1 MAHGQF
7 FLYYLGT
14 YGGRHASAQ
23 TQYQIVNDAGT
34 EIARGV
40 AGSNGETAQF
50 DNPSATSLTVKIKV
64 WNSESQRY
72 EDPVIR
78 VEDQAI
84 SQLHIDVLGSGVAG
98 TSTGKV
104 ALLAFQRAMLVNSAT
119 NKPIAGASFKA
130 FMVDNLGKRVRARDA
145 KSGQLIAGKT
155 DSKGLTEAIWC
166 NDSVSFEF
174 TYPGTSALIKTGYL
188 EPFVQGGKSIH
199 HNVPLK
205 TIAASTAP
213 VVDFTVPV
221 AGVTSAPVVLNPQTQ
236 ELLVVP
242 RKDFEE
248 FEKFSGQFDAV
259 LRTKH
264 QAQADIV
271 KALESGD
278 ADAVAAAEK
287 ALGLT
292 EDKVKDTLNKNFKK
306 LTDIREVYTFETTS
320 SGKLDGKPKTE
331 LRRRYINESRYL
343 QLKEKR
349 LNSQHFSIKLTVK
362 DIDGSTKKEYESK
375 GQTAAEAAR
384 NMPEA
389 VAKTKKEAAEKAAET
404 AKANTEIAANAAA
417 QKLYEQDVENKKNGK
432 PTVNPQARETQE
444 KRLVKDALDRK
455 ALMQS
460 VSKVVGELKTK
471 GFDLKAYG
479 TLDLP
484 GMGGQ
489 LADSIEYS
497 ESFDTD
503 YSAQW
508 LRLVGSAG
516 AQSEMDWR
524 KGQVGITG
532 NLQGKVVACEAK
544 YDVHYAVPSR
554 AGWMMSCAGQ
564 DLGAIRVYLELSLHG
579 FAGAKVAME
588 GSATLKFMP
597 GVGPTLMG
605 EPRDDKAPNYTG
617 MVKTAWKDKNKPIK
631 LPPFQADG
639 ADTKMP
645 DGTGLK
651 ASVDAFAGVE
661 GGITPK
667 GSLQWLPPQ
676 EKDFVSFADVAFDF
690 ALSAGVGARANFY
703 MYYAEGKFRFKVA
716 AGITF
721 GPGAKGALDFVVNL
735 EKMFQMLKW
744 LVMQLQHVGFKQ
756 LVFVEKEA
764 FLALSKIMVMVIGEQ
779 TPLGQALAE
788 TTIKIDA
795 DFQNVLKAID
805 RSDAREKML
814 NGILNSKPHWLVY
827 ATPETRGMLLYQLT
841 RHWTYDHVRDSPT
854 FSAKDR
860 AIHYLN
866 RRKQAIM
873 VVIKPVQQTQEWVNV
888 FQHMSPD
895 GEKFMI
901 IDKIPVPIDPGH
913 SEGDVIRLLNSGIYL
928 KDNIPTVFEK
938 TNAGNN
944 AELKD
949 LQNSYL
955 NEFFKIKA
963 SLKEKFPKGYNVSMY
978 DSPMFDMSG
987 QQTAQWFGLAEWKD
1001 DSTNA

>member
-7 FLYYLGT
+7 FLYYLDT

-23 TQYQIVNDAGT
+23 TQYQIVNDSGT

-50 DNPSATSLTVKIKV
+50 NNPSATSLTVKIKV
-64 WNSESQRY
+64 WNSEIQRY

-78 VEDQAI
+78 MEDQAI

-104 ALLAFQRAMLVNSAT
+104 ALLAFQRAMLVNSAA

-130 FMVDNLGKRVRARDA
+130 FMVDDKGKRARARDA
-145 KSGQLIAGKT
+145 KSGQLIAGTT
-155 DSKGLTEAIWC
+155 DAKGLTELIWC

-343 QLKEKR
+343 ELKNNR
-349 LNSQHFSIKLTVK
+349 LNREQFSIKLTVK
-362 DIDGSTKKEYESK
+362 DIDGSKKKEYEGK
-375 GQTAAEAAR
+375 GRNAVEAAQ
-384 NMPEA
+384 NMQKA
-389 VAKTKKEAAEKAAET
+389 NAKAEQEAAEKAAKAEKAD
-404 AKANTEIAANAAA
+404 AKKAENNARKEAYAAKQTGNTPPPRTPLGAGA
-417 QKLYEQDVENKKNGK
+417 V
-432 PTVNPQARETQE
+432 
-444 KRLVKDALDRK
+444 DRQ

-460 VSKVVGELKTK
+460 MSKIIGELKTK
-471 GFDLKAYG
+471 LLDAKTYG
-479 TLDLP
+479 TLDLV

-508 LRLVGSAG
+508 LRLVGAAG

-524 KGQVGITG
+524 KGQVGVAG
-532 NLQGKVVACEAK
+532 NLQGKVVACEGSYAMR
-544 YDVHYAVPSR
+544 YAVPSR

-564 DLGAIRVYLELSLHG
+564 DLGAVRVYLELTLYG
-579 FAGAKVAME
+579 FTGAKVAME

-597 GVGPTLMG
+597 GVGPTLEG
-605 EPRDDKAPNYTG
+605 QPRDKGPNYTG

-631 LPPFQADG
+631 LPRFEADG
-639 ADTKMP
+639 ENTQMP
-645 DGTGLK
+645 DGTGVK

-676 EKDFVSFADVAFDF
+676 EKEFESFAEVAFDF
-690 ALSAGVGARANFY
+690 ALSAGAGAKANFH
-703 MYYAEGKFRFKVA
+703 MYYANGKFRFKVA
-716 AGITF
+716 GGVTW
-721 GPGAKGALDFVVNL
+721 GVGAKGGLDFVVNMD
-735 EKMFQMLKW
+735 KMFQMVKW
-744 LVMQLQHVGFKQ
+744 LAMQLQHVGFKQ
-756 LVFVEKEA
+756 LVFVNKEA
-764 FLALSKIMVMVIGEQ
+764 FLALSKVMVMVIGEQ
-779 TPLGQALAE
+779 TPLGIALADSA
-788 TTIKIDA
+788 TLIDDMYESLLA
-795 DFQNVLKAID
+795 EID

-814 NGILNSKPHWLVY
+814 NGILRNPHWLVY
-827 ATPETRGMLLYQLT
+827 ATPETRGMLLFQMT
-841 RHWTYDHVRDSPT
+841 RHWKYDHIKDSPT
-854 FSAKDR
+854 VKREGIEMPDVHFLD
-860 AIHYLN
+860 

-873 VVIKPVQQTQEWVNV
+873 KILKPVQQVKEWENV
-888 FQHMSPD
+888 FQHMTAD
-895 GEKFMI
+895 GS
-901 IDKIPVPIDPGH
+901 KITNDDPGH
-913 SEGDVIRLLNSGIYL
+913 NEGDTLRLLNNGINL
-928 KDNIPTVFEK
+928 DDDMKTVFAK
-938 TNAGNN
+938 TNADDN
-944 AELKD
+944 AGLKD
-949 LQNSYL
+949 LDNPYL
-955 NEFFKIKA
+955 NDFFELKA
-963 SLKEKFPKGYNVSMY
+963 KLKEKFPKGYKVSMNGT
-978 DSPMFDMSG
+978 PAFDMSG
-987 QQTAQWFGLAEWKD
+987 EQTAAWFGLAEYPVND
-1001 DSTNA
+1001 GGNATA